1 MDVTQIASSST
12 TKIKF
17 KKKQIS
23 NEDEENEKWI
33 KKNVLKSHQKTR
45 IPIKKSE
52 INRTTAAIKFNT
64 STLSYNN
71 FYDKNVERRN

>member
-1 MDVTQIASSST
+1 MSHKQLVVGSST
-12 TKIKF
+12 TKIKLKNKF
-17 KKKQIS
+17 RTKKKKKTR
-23 NEDEENEKWI
+23 NV

-71 FYDKNVERRN
+71 FYDKNAERRN